1 MPEPSP
7 NYLLSLCK
15 QAADLDFGLLIETDH
30 VDALRIDIYAK
41 LRAQGLTTQ
50 DLDIELN
57 IPSTPNTLY
66 IRRRSVELPE

>member
-1 MPEPSP
+1 MPEPSLS
-7 NYLLSLCK
+7 YLLSLCK
-15 QAADLDFGLLIETDH
+15 QAADLDFGLLIETDNL
-30 VDALRIDIYAK
+30 DGLRGAIYYALK
-41 LRAQGLTTQ
+41 TEGVTTQ